1 MGVVRR
7 RLRIQ
12 NVDVTDPTALTAA
25 MNTIG
30 TMLNDLEKAVNN
42 VGFFPV
48 GNNQKPGNVDGIW
61 LVYNFTVN
69 GTDIV
74 VPHSLGRVP
83 VGLLQ
88 AQCVPT
94 AGELVQ
100 NGFVTIASA
109 TLTTI
114 TLQCT
119 ISPATCRLLL
129 F

>member
-1 MGVVRR
+1 MGTVRR

-12 NVDVTDPTALTAA
+12 NVDVSDPTALTAA

-61 LVYNFTVN
+61 VVYSFTTN
-69 GTDIV
+69 GTDTV

-100 NGFVTIASA
+100 NGFVTITSA
-109 TLTTI
+109 TVTTI

>member
-1 MGVVRR
+1 MGRVAR

-12 NVDVTDPTALTAA
+12 NVDVTDPKALSAA
-25 MNTIG
+25 MDSIG
-30 TMLNDLEKAVNN
+30 TMLNDLERAVNN
-42 VGFFPV
+42 VALFPITN
-48 GNNQKPGNVDGIW
+48 GQKPGNLDAVGI
-61 LVYNFTVN
+61 VYTFTVN
-69 GTDIV
+69 GTDVV
-74 VPHSLGRVP
+74 VPHSLGRLP

-100 NGFVTIASA
+100 NGFVTITSA
-109 TLTTI
+109 TATTI